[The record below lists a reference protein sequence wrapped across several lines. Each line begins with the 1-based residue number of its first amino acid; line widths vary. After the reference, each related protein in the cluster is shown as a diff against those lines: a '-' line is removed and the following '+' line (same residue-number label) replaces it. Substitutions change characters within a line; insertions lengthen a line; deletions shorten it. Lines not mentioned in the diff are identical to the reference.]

1 MTTLF
6 SPNYWTN
13 MNVKKELYEIVK
25 NSLSLV
31 YEEVEIKDNLDFIND
46 LGFDSITLMQLI
58 VSVEE
63 HFNITFDDDTDY
75 KDVSNILLLEK
86 YIKNKIDEGA
96 L

>member
-1 MTTLF
+1 ML
-6 SPNYWTN
+6 
-13 MNVKKELYEIVK
+13 KKELYEIVK